1 MRVWRTSTVRWR
13 FGPCCSDLPLRVTLV
28 MAPYCCPTLW
38 GLLPSTCAPF
48 AFGFSL
54 FSIVSRQGSRQG
66 SLDKDSYSHGSTERL
81 SFAPG
86 MFRQEIR

>member
-48 AFGFSL
+48 CFWFP
-54 FSIVSRQGSRQG
+54 FIFYGSMR
-66 SLDKDSYSHGSTERL
+66 DSPLPR
-81 SFAPG
+81 G